1 MDFKLLYSL
10 YLSTKYKSKATVF
23 SSDMRRQSGHSPAM
37 KQTKHIRGVNNLVE
51 EINNIIKEKERN
63 VRLWNMIYNSFAFH
77 VKLLKLKGNAS

>member
-1 MDFKLLYSL
+1 MVINYIAVCYNYQDTKVKQLSSLLTYE
-10 YLSTKYKSKATVF
+10 
-23 SSDMRRQSGHSPAM
+23 DIRSPAM
-37 KQTKHIRGVNNLVE
+37 KQTKNIRGVNNLVE

>member
-1 MDFKLLYSL
+1 MEINYIAVCYNYQDTKVKQLPPLLIYE
-10 YLSTKYKSKATVF
+10 
-23 SSDMRRQSGHSPAM
+23 DIRSPAM